1 MGLPDID
8 NKLGTVAA
16 TEVTEPEP
24 LLLNVVQSVEDK
36 YPLAEVVATGIP
48 METALEPLKEVPVR
62 GDEMVRALR
71 FEPNATPEMVELVSE
86 ALAIFDRVL
95 VEPEMDLLVSVC
107 EAVRVTTWSV
117 PTWT

>member
-48 METALEPLKEVPVR
+48 METAAEPLKEVPDK
-62 GDEMVRALR
+62 GDEMVRVLR
-71 FEPNATPEMVELVSE
+71 FEPNETPEMVELVSE
-86 ALAIFDRVL
+86 ALAIFDSVL
-95 VEPEMDLLVSVC
+95 VEPEIDLLVKVC
-107 EAVRVTTWSV
+107 EAARVTTWSV
-117 PTWT
+117 PTLT